1 MISATFI
8 RRPIF
13 ASVIAIVT
21 VLFGSIAM
29 LTLPIARYPEVAPPA
44 VKVTAIYPGAN
55 AETVAE
61 TVAQPIEEEINGVEG
76 MAYMSS
82 TSSSDGSLSITVTF
96 DVGTDVD
103 NAAILVQNRVSRAES
118 SLPPE
123 VTRQGISVRKQ
134 SSEIT
139 LLLTLSSPNGT
150 RSDLSLANY
159 AAVNLKN
166 ELARLPG
173 VGDVAI
179 FGAGDYAM
187 RVWMDPDKL
196 RARGLT
202 VTDIANAISE
212 QNVQVAAGQIG
223 APPIDADQPRQLVVQ
238 TQGRLSSQE
247 QFEEII
253 VRPGDAGEVVRIRD
267 IGWVELGAQGYTQI
281 ATVNSNPT
289 AAIAVYQL
297 PGSNAIAVADAVRSR
312 MAEMGEGF
320 PDDMTH
326 AIVYDSTDVIRASVK
341 EVISTLFITLI
352 LVVATVYLFLQSLRA
367 TIVPTVTIPVSLIG
381 TFAIMALLGFTINQ
395 LTLFGLV
402 LVIGI
407 VVDDA
412 IVVVE
417 NVTRLINEEGLQP
430 KEAALRSMEE
440 VTGPVIATTLVL
452 LAVFVPTI
460 FLPGISGQLFKQF
473 AITISVATIFSSIN
487 ALTLSPALCAIL
499 LRKTEKKPFILF
511 RAFNST
517 LGGLTRIYGLFVGG
531 MLRAATVAAILFL
544 GLAGL
549 GIAGLA
555 SLPSGFVPQEDEG
568 WAITTVQLQDG
579 TALPRTNEAVERM
592 SAAVQAVPGV
602 ADVIAISGYSVLDGA
617 AVSSNGTLFC
627 IFDPWDER
635 TQPGLH
641 QSDIIENINAALRQ
655 ERDAV
660 AVAFPTP
667 SLPGLGNSSG
677 LSLQLQDRDGR
688 GLSALQATLGQFL
701 QTANAQGPLAGVFS
715 TFRASSPRLYVD
727 IDREAVKALDIPLTD
742 VFGTLQAALG
752 SAYVNDFTRFA
763 RTFQVRTQADADFR
777 DDASDILSLEV
788 RSRAGEMIPV
798 GAFASIEE
806 RVGPVVV
813 TRHNTYTSARVIAN
827 PAPGV
832 TDGQGMTLVRQ
843 MGDATLSSGWN
854 FEWIDLAYQAE
865 KASPTQ
871 AAIVF
876 GLSIVIVFLVLAAQ
890 YESWSTPIAVVMAV
904 PAALLGAVAALILR
918 GIDNNLY
925 TQIGIVLLIGL
936 STKTAI
942 LIVEFAK
949 QLREEGK
956 SIREATVEAAKL
968 RLRAVLMTALSFV
981 LGVLPLLI
989 ASGAGAESRQAIG
1002 TTVFGGMVVATILGT
1017 LAVPVLFALIRRISE
1032 SFRGATPASASN
1044 DQ

>member
-1 MISATFI
+1 MISAVFI
-8 RRPIF
+8 RRPIL
-13 ASVIAIVT
+13 AGVIAIIT
-21 VLFGSIAM
+21 VLFGLIAM

-82 TSSSDGSLSITVTF
+82 TSSSDGALSITVTF
-96 DVGTDVD
+96 EVGTDVD
-103 NAAILVQNRVSRAES
+103 NAAILVQNRVSRAEP

-139 LLLTLSSPNGT
+139 LLLTLSSPSG
-150 RSDLSLANY
+150 SEDDLFLANY
-159 AAVNLKN
+159 AAINLKN

-187 RVWMDPDKL
+187 RIWLDPDKL

-202 VTDIANAISE
+202 VSDVSAAISE

-223 APPIDADQPRQLVVQ
+223 APPTDAGQPRQLVVQ
-238 TQGRLSSQE
+238 TKGRLGSAE
-247 QFEEII
+247 EFEEII
-253 VRPGDAGEVVRIRD
+253 VRPGDAGEVVRLKD
-267 IGWVELGAQGYTQI
+267 IARVQLGAQSYTQV

-289 AAIAVYQL
+289 AAIAIYQL

-312 MAEMGEGF
+312 MEELSAVF
-320 PDDMTH
+320 PGDIEH
-326 AIVYDSTDVIRASVK
+326 AVVYDSTDVIRASVK
-341 EVISTLFITLI
+341 EVINTLFITLI

-417 NVTRLINEEGLQP
+417 NVTRLINEKGMNP
-430 KEAALRSMEE
+430 REAAIQSMRE
-440 VTGPVIATTLVL
+440 VTGPVVATTLVL

-460 FLPGISGQLFKQF
+460 FLPGISGQLFRQF
-473 AITISVATIFSSIN
+473 AITISVATVFSSIN

-499 LRKTEKKPFILF
+499 LRKSENKPFVIF
-511 RAFNST
+511 RAFNGILT
-517 LGGLTRIYGLFVGG
+517 GLTRVYGGLVGGLLRVATLAALLFV
-531 MLRAATVAAILFL
+531 

-549 GIAGLA
+549 GVAGLA
-555 SLPSGFVPQEDEG
+555 TLPGGFVPQEDEG
-568 WAITTVQLQDG
+568 WAITSVQLQDG

-592 SAAVQAVPGV
+592 SAAVQEIPGV

-627 IFDPWDER
+627 IFDSWDER
-635 TQPGLH
+635 QTPELH
-641 QSDIIENINAALRQ
+641 QSSIIQQINTVLRQ
-655 ERDAV
+655 EQDAM
-660 AVAFPTP
+660 AMAFPTP

-677 LSLQLQDRDGR
+677 LTLQLQDRDGR
-688 GLSALQATLGQFL
+688 GLRSLQTTLGQFL
-701 QTANAQGPLAGVFS
+701 QTANSQSAFAGVFS
-715 TFRASSPRLYVD
+715 TFRASSPRLFVD
-727 IDREAVKALDIPLTD
+727 IDREAVKALDVPLSD

-752 SAYVNDFTRFA
+752 SSYVNDFTRFA
-763 RTFQVRTQADADFR
+763 RTFQVRTQADAPFR

-788 RSRAGEMIPV
+788 RSRTGEMIPL
-798 GAFASIEE
+798 GAFAAIEE
-806 RVGPVVV
+806 RVGPVIV

-827 PAPGV
+827 TAPGT
-832 TDGQGMTLVRQ
+832 TDGQGMALTSAIGEAAL
-843 MGDATLSSGWN
+843 APGWD
-854 FEWIDLAYQAE
+854 FEWTELAYQAQ
-865 KASPTQ
+865 KASPAQ
-871 AAIVF
+871 AAVVF

-890 YESWSTPIAVVMAV
+890 YESWTTPIAVVMAV
-904 PAALLGAVAALILR
+904 PAALLGAVAALMLR

-956 SIREATVEAAKL
+956 SIREATIEASKL

-1017 LAVPVLFALIRRISE
+1017 IAVPVLFALIRRVSE
-1032 SFRGATPASASN
+1032 MLRHSPKQSTSSV
-1044 DQ
+1044 